1 MQMKVKSCKK
11 TQKIEIEMSQI
22 FFKYLTGQQL
32 LTFERDRA
40 FANVHATDRGT
51 SAHAAGKSAS
61 HNFFAKIRNF

>member
-32 LTFERDRA
+32 LTFERARA
-40 FANVHATDRGT
+40 FANVYLTPQIAEHLHTPR
-51 SAHAAGKSAS
+51 
-61 HNFFAKIRNF
+61 AKVHLIIIS